1 MHMLAVDVLV
11 LWKRWPAK
19 FSKIHMKTKYHQIS
33 SGFVTDFIEFQM
45 LSKDATTKTKTGK

>member
-1 MHMLAVDVLV
+1 MLAVDVLV

-19 FSKIHMKTKYHQIS
+19 FSKIHMKTKYHQMS